1 MRNVARRWL
10 QKLLPEKPAEES
22 TRAPRPPQT
31 SGIHEIG
38 ARAFVALRLVPDSP
52 SAPEAWD
59 SVSDIVPARVI
70 AVDFT
75 ENTHFFTSL
84 AGDIEDG
91 GIFVATYERLPVG
104 TRLAI
109 WFELPAGSVL
119 DARGEVRFIRDDGS
133 LGHPG
138 LGIAFTDLAPEAYDA
153 ILEHCARHPPLYADA

>member
-10 QKLLPEKPAEES
+10 QSLLPKKPEAES
-22 TRAPRPPQT
+22 TWTPRPPQT

-38 ARAFVALRLVPDSP
+38 SRAFVALRLVPDP
-52 SAPEAWD
+52 PDAQGALDVAPEVA
-59 SVSDIVPARVI
+59 PLRVI
-70 AVDFT
+70 ALDFSEDT
-75 ENTHFFTSL
+75 YFFTSL
-84 AGDIEDG
+84 SGNMDDG

-119 DARGEVRFIRDDGS
+119 DARGEVRFIRDDGN

-138 LGIAFTDLAPEAYDA
+138 LGIAFTDLAPEAHDA
-153 ILEHCARHPPLYADA
+153 ILDHCARHPPLYADG